1 MRRII
6 SIILLCTLSVIAT
19 AQKTQTPATPN
30 PKPDVVLKTN
40 GDELTGKVLEMGD
53 STLKFSYLG
62 ETLVY
67 TVRKMDVIKITYG
80 SGRIEFFNKE
90 PRYENNQSPNSP
102 APMPAKFDN
111 GAVMSTAD
119 HHNRIAILPFAFVK
133 DGESAADELSFK
145 VQNECYSMLTA
156 HAPTLT
162 ILDPRTTNAIL
173 IKAGVNKETI
183 KGFTSADLCNLLGT
197 EYVMDGTVMLDKTSQ
212 TTSGS
217 SSYQSSSTNN
227 NGKNKDKYTASSS
240 SSSTSYQNYETTIS
254 MSIYNDKGAS
264 IFNQNRK
271 SFWTDQNA
279 YKKALEYL
287 LKKTPFYQK

>member
-1 MRRII
+1 M
-6 SIILLCTLSVIAT
+6 
-19 AQKTQTPATPN
+19 
-30 PKPDVVLKTN
+30 
-40 GDELTGKVLEMGD
+40 
-53 STLKFSYLG
+53 
-62 ETLVY
+62 
-67 TVRKMDVIKITYG
+67 
-80 SGRIEFFNKE
+80 
-90 PRYENNQSPNSP
+90 
-102 APMPAKFDN
+102 
-111 GAVMSTAD
+111 
-119 HHNRIAILPFAFVK
+119 
-133 DGESAADELSFK
+133 
-145 VQNECYSMLTA
+145 
-156 HAPTLT
+156 
-162 ILDPRTTNAIL
+162 L